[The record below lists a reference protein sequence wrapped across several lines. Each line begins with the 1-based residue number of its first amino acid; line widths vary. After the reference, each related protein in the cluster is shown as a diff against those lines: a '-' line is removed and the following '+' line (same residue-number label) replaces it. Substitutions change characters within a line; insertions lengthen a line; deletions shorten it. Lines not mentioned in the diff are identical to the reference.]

1 MNYFATYEANA
12 SDYCDG
18 LRFIPVRRTEGELWL
33 DTEYVL
39 DNIDDARDAVEWM
52 DCLDRLNGDAA
63 AEYPIVGVVEV
74 DLRIVALHPKETV
87 ATRAG

>member
-12 SDYCDG
+12 TDYCNG

-39 DNIDDARDAVEWM
+39 DNIEDVRDAIEWM
-52 DCLDRLNGDAA
+52 TCRDKLNGDAA
-63 AEYPIVGVVEV
+63 AKYPIVGVAEVKVEII
-74 DLRIVALHPKETV
+74 DLHSLQN
-87 ATRAG
+87 